1 MPFYLDTSF
10 AGIAL
15 FPGQG
20 PPELREEYARVG
32 KRAARIIRAALD
44 DADLYSS
51 VLIDVEL
58 AHVAHRGGLPSS
70 SVDGFLGH
78 LRRVRFDAEVVQR
91 ARTLTKA
98 LRSLDA
104 IHLASA
110 LILDSPA
117 APVTLLTHDRRMS
130 IAAAAH
136 GLTVVDLLE
145 DDARS

>member
-1 MPFYLDTSF
+1 MPYYLDTSF

-15 FPGQG
+15 FPQQG
-20 PPELREEYARVG
+20 PPERRNEYARVG
-32 KRAARIIRAALD
+32 KRAANIIRSALD

-51 VLIDVEL
+51 ALIDVEL
-58 AHVAHRGGLPSS
+58 THVVHHAGLPSANIDS
-70 SVDGFLGH
+70 FLSY
-78 LRRVRFDAEVVQR
+78 LRRVRIDAEVIQR

-110 LILDSPA
+110 LILDSPT

-145 DDARS
+145 DDAGA

>member
-1 MPFYLDTSF
+1 MPYYLDTSF
-10 AGIAL
+10 AGIAF
-15 FPGQG
+15 FPQQG
-20 PPELREEYARVG
+20 PPDRRNEYAHAG
-32 KRAARIIRAALD
+32 KRAASIIRSALD

-58 AHVAHRGGLPSS
+58 TRVVHRAGLPST
-70 SVDGFLGH
+70 SVDTFLGH
-78 LRRVRFDAEVVQR
+78 LRRVRIDAEVIHR
-91 ARTLTKA
+91 ARILTKA

-110 LILDSPA
+110 LVLDSPTT
-117 APVTLLTHDRRMS
+117 PVTLLTHDRRIS

-145 DDARS
+145 DDARV